1 MRIITHD
8 GIFHADEIFAIALLH
23 EVLGNCPVERTRNI
37 SAVDYTDVDVWIV
50 DVGGIYDPQRNLFDH
65 HHDKNLHASCTLVLN
80 ELMNRNLISMHL
92 YEELYKNFHTI
103 SQIDCNGFLA
113 VNGFQVNSLV
123 KSFNS
128 LPDGFNIALEL
139 AKCYIKAAIDTVN
152 KIAESEEIW
161 ERGEDVSRYIKLCDA
176 FPIHW
181 KRYNDHM
188 FLIYPN
194 SGKWNLLSIDSED
207 FPIVSNGAHEFLH
220 NGKFI
225 AVYADKEDAIASA
238 QLSAMIAV
246 G

>member
-8 GIFHADEIFAIALLH
+8 GIFHADEVFAIALLH
-23 EVLGNCPVERTRNI
+23 EVIGNCPIERTRNI
-37 SAVDYTDVDVWIV
+37 SIEDYENKDVWIV
-50 DVGGIYDPQRNLFDH
+50 DVGGIYDVEKNLFDH
-65 HHDKNLHASCTLVLN
+65 HHDKFLPASCTLVLN
-80 ELMNRNLISMHL
+80 ELMSRHLITMHL
-92 YEELYKNFHTI
+92 YEELYKNFQTI
-103 SQIDCNGFLA
+103 STIDCNGFNQM
-113 VNGFQVNSLV
+113 NGFQVNSLV

-128 LPDGFNIALEL
+128 LPDGFNIAVEL
-139 AKCYIKAAIDTVN
+139 AKCYIRAAIDTVN

-161 ERGEDVSRYIKLCDA
+161 ERGEDISRYIKLCDA

-194 SGKWNLLSIDSED
+194 NGKWNLLSIDSED

-220 NGKFI
+220 NEKFI
-225 AVYADKEDAIASA
+225 AVFPKKEDAIASA